1 MVTKIITWKD
11 RVIITEDGRDYL
23 CDNNPGVMGG
33 DRMTIAE
40 FHPKGNYRKTL
51 LVECFEDENT
61 RTRTYKPFS
70 SAKDEKKAWKNMGR
84 YHGLYVR
91 GNGNE
96 STIIRYS

>member
-11 RVIITEDGRDYL
+11 S
-23 CDNNPGVMGG
+23 VMGG

-40 FHPKGNYRKTL
+40 FHPRGNYRKTL

-70 SAKDEKKAWKNMGR
+70 SAKDEKKAWKIWADIMDCM
-84 YHGLYVR
+84 
-91 GNGNE
+91 
-96 STIIRYS
+96 

>member
-1 MVTKIITWKD
+1 MLSSRK
-11 RVIITEDGRDYL
+11 TEDYL

-40 FHPKGNYRKTL
+40 FHPRGNYRKTL

-70 SAKDEKKAWKNMGR
+70 SAKDEKKAWKIWADIMDCM
-84 YHGLYVR
+84 
-91 GNGNE
+91 
-96 STIIRYS
+96 